1 NSLLYLCI
9 RNTSLYFR
17 KILGIFRLHFY
28 CILSKDEFKTTY
40 DEVEDITFITHKDMQ
55 KGAFYN
61 LKDSA
66 TGERENI
73 SLYISDKSLTIWA
86 DYQNND
92 WMFIDGIVFLDA
104 DSNRLKIDYG
114 KRTESDVKTGAIK
127 NVYVREDYGAIIKEE
142 DISNLENIL
151 SSSKVYVAF
160 LGKKNTK
167 KMELKAKYIKAMQAT
182 IEKWKSINEKIEE

>member
-1 NSLLYLCI
+1 MNDFFQ
-9 RNTSLYFR
+9 RNCEQ
-17 KILGIFRLHFY
+17 ILT
-28 CILSKDEFKTTY
+28 LS
-40 DEVEDITFITHKDMQ
+40 
-55 KGAFYN
+55 
-61 LKDSA
+61 
-66 TGERENI
+66 
-73 SLYISDKSLTIWA
+73 
-86 DYQNND
+86 
-92 WMFIDGIVFLDA
+92 
-104 DSNRLKIDYG
+104 
-114 KRTESDVKTGAIK
+114 AIK

>member
-1 NSLLYLCI
+1 MKKLVASIVLLFITFSFCFAA
-9 RNTSLYFR
+9 S
-17 KILGIFRLHFY
+17 
-28 CILSKDEFKTTY
+28 SKDEFKTTY
-40 DEVEDITFITHKDMQ
+40 DEVEDVTFITHKDMQ

-92 WMFIDGIVFLDA
+92 WLFIDGIVFLDA

-114 KRTESDVKTGAIK
+114 KRSDSDVKKGGLK
-127 NVYVREDYGAIIKEE
+127 NVYVREDYGAILKEE
-142 DISNLENIL
+142 DISNLEKLL
-151 SSSKVYVAF
+151 SSQKVYVAF

-167 KMELKAKYIKAMQAT
+167 KMELKAKYIQAMQAT
-182 IEKWKSINEKIEE
+182 IEKWKSLNEQ

>member
-1 NSLLYLCI
+1 MQTARSDVCEILAATVLIFNFLIPVKLIGIKTFFPLEHVINRTSKFLRNYAHGEFCELL
-9 RNTSLYFR
+9 
-17 KILGIFRLHFY
+17 
-28 CILSKDEFKTTY
+28 
-40 DEVEDITFITHKDMQ
+40 FIK
-55 KGAFYN
+55 
-61 LKDSA
+61 
-66 TGERENI
+66 
-73 SLYISDKSLTIWA
+73 W
-86 DYQNND
+86 
-92 WMFIDGIVFLDA
+92 
-104 DSNRLKIDYG
+104 

-127 NVYVREDYGAIIKEE
+127 NVYVREDYGAIIKEA

>member
-1 NSLLYLCI
+1 MKKLVASIVLLCI
-9 RNTSLYFR
+9 TFSFC
-17 KILGIFRLHFY
+17 FSAP
-28 CILSKDEFKTTY
+28 SKDEFKTTY

-127 NVYVREDYGAIIKEE
+127 NVYVREDYGTIIKEV

>member
-1 NSLLYLCI
+1 MKKIASSIVFLLISFSFCFAA
-9 RNTSLYFR
+9 S
-17 KILGIFRLHFY
+17 
-28 CILSKDEFKTTY
+28 SKDEFKTTY
-40 DEVEDITFITHKDMQ
+40 DEIEDVTFITHKDMQ

-73 SLYISDKSLTIWA
+73 SLYISGKSLTIWA

-104 DSNRLKIDYG
+104 NNNRLKIDYG
-114 KRTESDVKTGAIK
+114 NRTDSDVKTGAVK
-127 NVYVREDYGAIIKEE
+127 NVYVREDYGAILKDE
-142 DISNLENIL
+142 DITNLEKLL

-160 LGKKNTK
+160 TGKKNTK
-167 KMELKAKYIKAMQAT
+167 KMELKIKYIKAMQAT
-182 IEKWKSINEKIEE
+182 IKKWKSINEL

>member
-1 NSLLYLCI
+1 MKKLVASIVLLCI
-9 RNTSLYFR
+9 TFSFC
-17 KILGIFRLHFY
+17 FSAP
-28 CILSKDEFKTTY
+28 SKDEFKTTY

-114 KRTESDVKTGAIK
+114 KRTESDVKKRYCQMLWIEVWIGI
-127 NVYVREDYGAIIKEE
+127 G
-142 DISNLENIL
+142 L
-151 SSSKVYVAF
+151 SDFLQHTIFKFHVLGHKVKLFKAFQSSPTFFCLPTEFKSHGFCGLCRSVA
-160 LGKKNTK
+160 LC
-167 KMELKAKYIKAMQAT
+167 
-182 IEKWKSINEKIEE
+182 

>member
-1 NSLLYLCI
+1 
-9 RNTSLYFR
+9 
-17 KILGIFRLHFY
+17 
-28 CILSKDEFKTTY
+28 
-40 DEVEDITFITHKDMQ
+40 
-55 KGAFYN
+55 
-61 LKDSA
+61 
-66 TGERENI
+66 
-73 SLYISDKSLTIWA
+73 
-86 DYQNND
+86 
-92 WMFIDGIVFLDA
+92 MFIDGIVFLDA